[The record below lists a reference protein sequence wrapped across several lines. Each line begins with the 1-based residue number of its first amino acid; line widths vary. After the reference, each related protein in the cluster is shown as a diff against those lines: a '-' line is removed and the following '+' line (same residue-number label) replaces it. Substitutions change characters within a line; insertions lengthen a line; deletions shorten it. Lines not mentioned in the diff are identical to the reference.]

1 MSSATASSLALLL
14 LLAAGAGAAGWPP
27 PRSFFPILPWD
38 PQHGWGKPGVER
50 QHGLASIAE
59 CGFTMAGFV
68 LPQDLPECE
77 RLGLQAIMFP
87 AADNV
92 GTLSREWHKLSDG
105 EIDARVKAFVEACGT
120 SDAILGY
127 YIIDEPNASMFPA
140 LGKAVAAVQKYAPGK
155 LAYINLFPN
164 YATVGAPDTSQ
175 LGTATYTE
183 YLERYVAE
191 VKPQFIS
198 YDNYMTQV
206 SGDMTN
212 ADVAARYWS
221 NLMEVRRVALESG
234 LPFWNIVS
242 SNQIRPHTTVPS
254 PANLLLQ
261 AYTTLAAGGAGVSWY
276 TYYGRGYAYAPIDR
290 EDRKTP
296 TWGYLQLVNRQLRTV
311 GPLMNGLRSTGVYFT
326 PDVPPSDLPRLPG
339 RIVKAVGV
347 QTPVMVGELADEAG
361 VDYAMVV
368 NASLKESA
376 RLLID
381 TEKAYAER
389 AALSPESGEWMAL
402 DDQNSLQINPNSKAE
417 LAPGGEAYRNG
428 LWLTAG
434 QGMLLRFKG

>member
-1 MSSATASSLALLL
+1 
-14 LLAAGAGAAGWPP
+14 
-27 PRSFFPILPWD
+27 
-38 PQHGWGKPGVER
+38 
-50 QHGLASIAE
+50 
-59 CGFTMAGFV
+59 
-68 LPQDLPECE
+68 
-77 RLGLQAIMFP
+77 MFP
-87 AADNV
+87 DADNV
-92 GTLSREWHKLSDG
+92 GAWTREWHTLGDE
-105 EIDARVKAFVEACGT
+105 EIDARVKAFVETCGT

-127 YIIDEPNASMFPA
+127 YIIDEPSASMFPA
-140 LGKAVAAVQKYAPGK
+140 LGKAVAAVRKYAPGK
-155 LAYINLFPN
+155 LAYINLYPN

-206 SGDMTN
+206 SADMTN

-221 NLMEVRRVALESG
+221 NLMELRRVALASG

-276 TYYGRGYAYAPIDR
+276 TYYGRGYAYAPIDQD
-290 EDRKTP
+290 DRKTP
-296 TWGYLQLVNRQLRTV
+296 TWGYLQLVNRQLKTV
-311 GPLMNGLRSTGVYFT
+311 GPLTNGLRSTGVYFT
-326 PDVPPSDLPRLPG
+326 ADMPPSDLPRLPG
-339 RIVKAVGV
+339 RTVKEVGV
-347 QTPVMVGELADEAG
+347 QTPAMVGEFTDEAG
-361 VDYAMVV
+361 ADYAMVV
-368 NASLKESA
+368 NLSLKESA

-381 TEKAYAER
+381 TQKDYAER
-389 AALSPESGEWMAL
+389 AALSAESGEWMAL
-402 DDQNSLQINPNSKAE
+402 DDQNSLQINANSKAK
-417 LAPGGEAYRNG
+417 LAPGGEQYRNG

-434 QGMLLRFKG
+434 QGVLLRFRA

>member
-1 MSSATASSLALLL
+1 MSSAIAWSLVLALLL
-14 LLAAGAGAAGWPP
+14 ATGVQAAGWPP
-27 PRSFFPILPWD
+27 DRTFFPILPWD

-50 QHGLASIAE
+50 KHGLASIAE

-68 LPQDLPECE
+68 PPQDLPECE

-87 AADNV
+87 DADNV
-92 GTLSREWHKLSDG
+92 GSWTREWHRLSDA
-105 EIDARVKAFVEACGT
+105 EIDGRVKAFVEACGT

-127 YIIDEPNASMFPA
+127 YIIDEPSASMFPA
-140 LGKAVAAVQKYAPGK
+140 LARAVEAVRKYAPGK
-155 LAYINLFPN
+155 LAYINLYPN

-206 SGDMTN
+206 SADMTN

-221 NLMEVRRVALESG
+221 NLMEVRRVALASG

-261 AYTTLAAGGAGVSWY
+261 TYTTLAAGGAGVSWY
-276 TYYGRGYAYAPIDR
+276 TYYGRGYAYAPIDQD
-290 EDRKTP
+290 DRKTP
-296 TWGYLQLVNRQLRTV
+296 TWGYLQMVNRQLKTV
-311 GPLMNGLRSTGVYFT
+311 GTVMNGLESAGVFFT

-339 RIVKAVGV
+339 RIVKGVGV
-347 QTPVMVGELADEAG
+347 QTPAMVGEFTDGAG
-361 VDYAMVV
+361 VDCAMVV
-368 NASLKESA
+368 NLSLKESA
-376 RLLID
+376 RMLID
-381 TEKAYAER
+381 TQKGYAER
-389 AALSPESGEWMAL
+389 AALSADSGEWMPL
-402 DDQNSLQINPNSKAE
+402 DEQNSLQINPGSKAK

-428 LWLTAG
+428 LWLAAG
-434 QGMLLRFKG
+434 QGVLLKFRE